1 MLVVQNS
8 LTLFPENLAQLS
20 VAIQKAGQGPWN
32 KVKVDTVYNMDSNSH
47 FPMHVSSLLPT
58 FSSKV
63 SYTCEHIK
71 WVGVNQATVGH

>member
-47 FPMHVSSLLPT
+47 FPMYKLTANIFHESEL
-58 FSSKV
+58 
-63 SYTCEHIK
+63 HM
-71 WVGVNQATVGH
+71 